1 MIGGPAVDG
10 CSLMVDSKFQIPN
23 SRYIKIRF
31 LYHVQDE
38 GARISARFRPRPL
51 EDRTPPAAAPLR
63 GDSPDPPRWN
73 LESPVPSR
81 ILLVGIWNRES
92 GIPGAFPDPPRW
104 NLESGIWNLESPVP
118 SRILLVGIWNRESG
132 ILNPR
137 CLPRSSSLESGIWNP
152 RCLPGSSS
160 LESGIWNLESGI
172 PGAFPD
178 PPRWNLESGIWNL
191 ESGIPGASGAGEDRS
206 PASGADQGCGPAS
219 SRRRGRAPPGPRAPR
234 PTIARDIQAV
244 RTGTGA
250 SGRRR
255 PPSVRWVAPARPGSG
270 T

>member
-104 NLESGIWNLESPVP
+104 NLESGIWN
-118 SRILLVGIWNRESG
+118 
-132 ILNPR
+132 
-137 CLPRSSSLESGIWNP
+137 P

-160 LESGIWNLESGI
+160 LESGIGNLESGI

-191 ESGIPGASGAGEDRS
+191 ESPVPSPILLVGIWNLES
-206 PASGADQGCGPAS
+206 
-219 SRRRGRAPPGPRAPR
+219 
-234 PTIARDIQAV
+234 TL
-244 RTGTGA
+244 
-250 SGRRR
+250 
-255 PPSVRWVAPARPGSG
+255 
-270 T
+270 